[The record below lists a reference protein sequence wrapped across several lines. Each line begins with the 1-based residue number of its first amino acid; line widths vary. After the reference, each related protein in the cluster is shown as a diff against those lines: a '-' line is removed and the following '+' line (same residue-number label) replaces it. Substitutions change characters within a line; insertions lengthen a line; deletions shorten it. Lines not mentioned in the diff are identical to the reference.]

1 MNVYVVVAR
10 LFNAGDQVP
19 LIAFIE
25 VVGKAAS
32 GSPEQI
38 AATGLNVGVVDA
50 FTFIVSVVVV
60 AH

>member
-10 LFNAGDQVP
+10 LFNAGDHVP
-19 LIAFIE
+19 LIPFVD
-25 VVGKAAS
+25 VVGKAAR
-32 GSPEQI
+32 GSPDQI
-38 AATGLNVGVVDA
+38 PATGLNVGVVDE